1 MIIIDMIILQYT
13 INFFIICKPWP
24 IMLNFLF
31 IMLLSNAQKITYN
44 AQYYPMTTVIMPQ
57 FVYDFIIFS
66 D

>member
-1 MIIIDMIILQYT
+1 
-13 INFFIICKPWP
+13 
-24 IMLNFLF
+24 MLNFLS

-44 AQYYPMTTVIMPQ
+44 VHYYPMATVIMPQ